1 MCRTIARIGY
11 VERCRIYNESLKEE
25 DRIRAEA
32 YLEGV
37 ADAYRDGDGGREHLF
52 DFCVAAD
59 SVAQL
64 HGNDNTCWGLR
75 VDRAPQT

>member
-1 MCRTIARIGY
+1 MCRTRARIGY

-25 DRIRAEA
+25 DRLRAEA

-37 ADAYRDGDGGREHLF
+37 ADAYRDGDDGREHLF

-64 HGNDNTCWGLR
+64 HGHAQTCWGLR
-75 VDRAPQT
+75 VDRAQQT